1 MRAAFGGQ
9 GRVESATI
17 PAGLIGE
24 GVLKLMERKQRTHS
38 MTKSS
43 ICLCGSNSG
52 K

>member
-1 MRAAFGGQ
+1 MRAEFGGQ

-24 GVLKLMERKQRTHS
+24 DVLEPTERKQRTRS
-38 MTKSS
+38 VNKSS